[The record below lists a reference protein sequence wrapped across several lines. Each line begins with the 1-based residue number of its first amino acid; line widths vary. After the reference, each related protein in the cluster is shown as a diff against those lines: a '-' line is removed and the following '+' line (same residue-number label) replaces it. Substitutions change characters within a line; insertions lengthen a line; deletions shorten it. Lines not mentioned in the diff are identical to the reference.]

1 MALIKCSECEKEVSE
16 KAKVCPNCGN
26 PIAPEVIKVYFQTPQ
41 GSVVAKWKSTLSD
54 ENGNILWEGK
64 MGETAIIESK
74 EPITLIAQ
82 QKKGFFGKP
91 SILAKPGDMLIV
103 APNAF
108 GKLQFLRSDKDFA
121 NRENNGVFGSWGSLF
136 K

>member
-1 MALIKCSECEKEVSE
+1 
-16 KAKVCPNCGN
+16 
-26 PIAPEVIKVYFQTPQ
+26 
-41 GSVVAKWKSTLSD
+41 
-54 ENGNILWEGK
+54 

-91 SILAKPGDMLIV
+91 SILAKPGDILIV
-103 APNAF
+103 APNAL
-108 GKLQFLRSDKDFA
+108 GKLQFLRSDKDFS
-121 NRENNGVFGSWGSLF
+121 NRESNGVFGSWF